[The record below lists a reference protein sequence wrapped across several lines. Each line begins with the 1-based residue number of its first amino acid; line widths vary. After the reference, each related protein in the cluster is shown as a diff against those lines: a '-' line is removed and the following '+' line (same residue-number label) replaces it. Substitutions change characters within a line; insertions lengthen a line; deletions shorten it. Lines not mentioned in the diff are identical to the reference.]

1 MVFPPVRSPGKRLE
15 STPEKENSFA
25 GSWNLDLGRFERK
38 CAEISASLSQ
48 PSLGDRIRAET
59 ARSGDA
65 PLPST
70 STVLQGEAGEAWSP
84 SPASPAGERLGL
96 GLGDC
101 SERSPLQD
109 CTVEAVA
116 VQVQSPARAPPP
128 AASPVPCKQFRSPG
142 SPLAAKAAVQ
152 LVPSPSVHP
161 MHPVPARWCLP
172 EFEDLRRKMQHSI
185 SALQRSNA
193 QQAEMQAA
201 LSQALQRGESFK
213 EEAQEAR
220 RSKDRHHHK
229 WCALDQ
235 EREALQRAAQ
245 AAQAAERAARGA
257 ERAALEEAAAWRR
270 WLASF
275 LDVLLR
281 RGTQSHLQADVSA
294 SQCFEE
300 RQPKL
305 HSTLQQLSQLSERPS
320 LEPGLLAEMSDLYAW
335 LAGAMGENRLSVV
348 WNDGHEEQRRA
359 DDRVAQLERKLAQKE
374 IAVASLEHEK
384 RALRSEVRTLQN
396 LVQATLGQF
405 RHTRRFS
412 KRQELRGSIR
422 VFCRIRPPKQ
432 PAGSLAG
439 AATEAQGARSI
450 SLRKPAGD
458 KRQDFSFDRVF
469 SQLAGQRDLYE
480 EVEPLIPGV
489 LQGIHVCILA
499 YGQTGAGKTYT
510 LAGDRSTGEP
520 GIQDMP
526 GRRPSRESFFILCFL
541 RGLGDCRPAEV
552 GPRLFGCKVRCQALG
567 PGDLQRVH
575 PGSSQRSG
583 DWAAR
588 GSPRRALREARGSLG
603 LLAIAFRLHARSG
616 PEVLGRA
623 RVERCGAGSGADR
636 APAPRGQHCFE
647 RKGHRGCGVL
657 HIVDLAGSERTKV
670 SQAEGL
676 QMKEA
681 NCINRS
687 LSALSDVLSAL
698 GDSSGNELSSEVRE
712 AQNSKLTY
720 LLQDALG
727 GPGCKTFL
735 FAQVSPEV
743 ADANESYSTLTF
755 ASRVAANVQ
764 KGRLRPMSRQ
774 GPGGSPAT
782 RAQDA
787 SPRLRI
793 RSRAWLRR
801 CFVPVGWRHLCQGWA
816 ESDR

>member
-1 MVFPPVRSPGKRLE
+1 MVFPLVRSPGKRLE

-25 GSWNLDLGRFERK
+25 GSWNLDLGRFQRK

-70 STVLQGEAGEAWSP
+70 STVLQGEASEAWSP
-84 SPASPAGERLGL
+84 SLASPAGERR
-96 GLGDC
+96 DC

-109 CTVEAVA
+109 CTVQA
-116 VQVQSPARAPPP
+116 VQVQSPARAPPA

-335 LAGAMGENRLSVV
+335 LAGVMGENRLSVI
-348 WNDGHEEQRRA
+348 WNDGHEEQQKA

-396 LVQATLGQF
+396 LV
-405 RHTRRFS
+405 
-412 KRQELRGSIR
+412 QELRGSIR

-520 GIQDMP
+520 GIQDLAIADLLKLALGSSEGARYDVRLSALEIYNESIQDLLSDP
-526 GRRPSRESFFILCFL
+526 ETGLREGLQEGPCERLEVRQSREAGPASEEAAGSWPSPFGSM
-541 RGLGDCRPAEV
+541 RVPGLKSWA
-552 GPRLFGCKVRCQALG
+552 VRESSDVEQALG
-567 PGDLQRVH
+567 RIGRQRHVASTALNER
-575 PGSSQRSG
+575 SSRSHCVLSLSVR
-583 DWAAR
+583 AA
-588 GSPRRALREARGSLG
+588 G
-603 LLAIAFRLHARSG
+603 
-616 PEVLGRA
+616 
-623 RVERCGAGSGADR
+623 GAGDD
-636 APAPRGQHCFE
+636 E
-647 RKGHRGCGVL
+647 GHRGCGVL

-670 SQAEGL
+670 SQAEGQ

-698 GDSSGNELSSEVRE
+698 GDSSGNAHIPFR
-712 AQNSKLTY
+712 NSKLTY

-774 GPGGSPAT
+774 GPPGGSPAT

-787 SPRLRI
+787 SPRLR
-793 RSRAWLRR
+793 SQDSEPSLASPVLRARGVAPPLPGLGRKR
-801 CFVPVGWRHLCQGWA
+801 
-816 ESDR
+816 

>member
-1 MVFPPVRSPGKRLE
+1 
-15 STPEKENSFA
+15 
-25 GSWNLDLGRFERK
+25 
-38 CAEISASLSQ
+38 
-48 PSLGDRIRAET
+48 
-59 ARSGDA
+59 
-65 PLPST
+65 
-70 STVLQGEAGEAWSP
+70 
-84 SPASPAGERLGL
+84 
-96 GLGDC
+96 
-101 SERSPLQD
+101 
-109 CTVEAVA
+109 
-116 VQVQSPARAPPP
+116 
-128 AASPVPCKQFRSPG
+128 
-142 SPLAAKAAVQ
+142 
-152 LVPSPSVHP
+152 

-396 LVQATLGQF
+396 LVQ
-405 RHTRRFS
+405 
-412 KRQELRGSIR
+412 ELRGSIR

-520 GIQDMP
+520 GIQDLAIADLLKLALGSSDARYDVRLSALEIYNESIQDLLSDP
-526 GRRPSRESFFILCFL
+526 ETGPREGLQEGPCERLEVRQSREGPASEEASGSWPSPFGSM
-541 RGLGDCRPAEV
+541 RVPGLKSWA
-552 GPRLFGCKVRCQALG
+552 VRESSDVEQALG
-567 PGDLQRVH
+567 RIGRQRHVASTALNER
-575 PGSSQRSG
+575 SSRSHCVLSLCVR
-583 DWAAR
+583 AA
-588 GSPRRALREARGSLG
+588 G
-603 LLAIAFRLHARSG
+603 
-616 PEVLGRA
+616 
-623 RVERCGAGSGADR
+623 GAGDD
-636 APAPRGQHCFE
+636 E
-647 RKGHRGCGVL
+647 GHRGCGVL

-698 GDSSGNELSSEVRE
+698 GDSSGNAHIPFR
-712 AQNSKLTY
+712 NSKLTY

-787 SPRLRI
+787 SPRLR
-793 RSRAWLRR
+793 SQDSEPSLASPVLRARGVAPPLPGLGRKR
-801 CFVPVGWRHLCQGWA
+801 
-816 ESDR
+816 